1 MDSNSQKH
9 RMVFVHVFSGGYWSW
24 RNWEHLMYY
33 NYNWHFVETL
43 KEIIPQLL
51 LYEIWGDFDHMELG
65 ALDVLYLQL
74 AFCWNVKRNYPTV
87 ATICNLWSLNAS
99 TGEVTNNAYMASNSQ
114 KHSMVFVH
122 VFSGN

>member
-1 MDSNSQKH
+1 MFLVHSGLVLLVAELGPLHVTDLNNILFYLTNNAYTDSNSQKH

-24 RNWEHLMYY
+24 RNWERLMYY

-43 KEIIPQLL
+43 KEIIPRLL

-74 AFCWNVKRNYPTV
+74 AFC
-87 ATICNLWSLNAS
+87 
-99 TGEVTNNAYMASNSQ
+99 
-114 KHSMVFVH
+114 
-122 VFSGN
+122 